1 MFPPTEDMIKPR
13 AIIDYKQDQVNQQ
26 NKILLFFFP
35 ESLSSNFKIFA
46 VSVSRLSVS
55 GDDPRYQG
63 FSSEGKRFPGNE
75 VMGTSENGHKRLTV
89 GEVVD

>member
-35 ESLSSNFKIFA
+35 ESLSSNFKIFS
-46 VSVSRLSVS
+46 VSVSRLYVS
-55 GDDPRYQG
+55 GDDNLVTRVFLLKEKG
-63 FSSEGKRFPGNE
+63 SL
-75 VMGTSENGHKRLTV
+75 GTRLWGRART
-89 GEVVD
+89 GTNDQQ

>member
-55 GDDPRYQG
+55 GDDNLVTRV
-63 FSSEGKRFPGNE
+63 FLLKEKVSL
-75 VMGTSENGHKRLTV
+75 GTRLWGRART
-89 GEVVD
+89 GTND